1 MNLKKLIGSG
11 AVIISLFMISCQP
24 SNSDVTVTVS
34 KNVQASAP
42 GASADVKDG
51 VVILTGQVKDEA
63 SRMAAEDAAKKTAGV
78 KSVVNNIIVMA
89 APEPTV
95 TITPDAALQQGV
107 NDAIKDYPEVTATVN
122 DGEIIL
128 NGQIAEEKWK
138 RLKMSLDGLN
148 PKKVNAV
155 SIQIK

>member
-138 RLKMSLDGLN
+138 RLKMALDGLN

-155 SIQIK
+155 SIKIK